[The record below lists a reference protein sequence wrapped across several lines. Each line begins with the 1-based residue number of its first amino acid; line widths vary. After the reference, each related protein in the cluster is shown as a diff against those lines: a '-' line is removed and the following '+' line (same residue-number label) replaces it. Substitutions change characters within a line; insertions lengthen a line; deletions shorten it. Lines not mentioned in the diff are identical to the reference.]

1 MSTFKEE
8 FNQKKEDMG
17 SSIKSG
23 VQMTKRFL
31 KRLLRLA
38 LILIVFG
45 GGAYLFW
52 CNYTYSSGTR
62 SGYLVKIS
70 EKGYVF
76 KTCEG
81 QLNLGGIEGSTES
94 GLVGNIWN
102 FSVKDNAIH
111 QKLLSIEG
119 KKVTL
124 HYNEINKSLPWQGD
138 TNYFVTKVELVE

>member
-1 MSTFKEE
+1 MSTLKENLE
-8 FNQKKEDMG
+8 EQKEHTK
-17 SSIKSG
+17 SWFQRSIAKLKLFF
-23 VQMTKRFL
+23 KRFL
-31 KRLLRLA
+31 RLVLL
-38 LILIVFG
+38 LIVLG

-52 CNYTYSSGTR
+52 CNYTYSTGTR
-62 SGYLVKIS
+62 TGYLVKIS
-70 EKGYVF
+70 KKGYAF

-81 QLNLGGIEGSTES
+81 QLNLGGFEGSDES

-102 FSVKDNAIH
+102 FSVKDDAIH
-111 QKLLSIEG
+111 QKLLNIEG